1 MKRILE
7 NSFVITRD
15 LKVLT
20 PKLVSACT
28 ENILQK
34 PLGNPAGGIM

>member
-1 MKRILE
+1 MKRIFE
-7 NSFVITRD
+7 NIFVISRV

-20 PKLVSACT
+20 AKIVSACT

-34 PLGNPAGGIM
+34 PLGNPAGEIM

>member
-1 MKRILE
+1 MKRIFE
-7 NSFVITRD
+7 NIFVITRG

-20 PKLVSACT
+20 TKLVLACT